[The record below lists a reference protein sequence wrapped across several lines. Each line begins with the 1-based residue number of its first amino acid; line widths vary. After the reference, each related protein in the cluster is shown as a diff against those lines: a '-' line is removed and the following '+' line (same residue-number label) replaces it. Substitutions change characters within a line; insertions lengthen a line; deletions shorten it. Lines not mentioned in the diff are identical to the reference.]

1 MPRLVHPIV
10 LGALSFAL
18 PLAAA
23 EWPMQATVERL
34 PGTPADEAAA
44 EANDETER
52 GADEEGEAAEESTW
66 DVADPPGEEREVTI
80 DVSEGTWMNL
90 DVSPD
95 GREIVFDLLGDLYL
109 LPIKGGEATALT
121 SGMAW
126 DMQPR
131 FAPDGRSVAY
141 TSDAGGGDNLWI
153 LERASGE
160 RTQVTE
166 EDFRL
171 LNNPAWSPDGEYLA
185 ARKHFTSNRS
195 LGAGEIWLYHR
206 SGGGGLQMTEKPNE
220 QKDVGEPA
228 FSPDGRYLYYSH
240 DATPGPI
247 FEYNRDPHA
256 GIYQIARLD
265 RETGKVDPFVVRAG
279 GAVRPT
285 PSPDGTALA
294 FVGRAHGYGTAL
306 LVQDVAS
313 GAIRVLHE
321 GLDRDHQ
328 ETWAIHGVY
337 ANFAWTPDS
346 RSIVF
351 WSGGRLHRIDVA
363 GGEVVEIPFHVRQTH
378 RVGATVH
385 SVREPAPA
393 SFEIRMLRWVEVSPS
408 GDRALFQALG
418 RIWLQDLSGGEP
430 RRLTTQKK
438 HWELYPSFSR
448 DGRSVVYV
456 SWDDRELGAV
466 RIAPVG
472 GAAEGR
478 VVTPAPGHYVEPAL
492 SPSGTTVVYRKVAG
506 GFLSRNLYGRDLGLY
521 RVAVTGGEASR
532 ISARGV
538 RPHFGAD
545 SSRVFFMTFEE
556 ENARALRS
564 VGLAGSPEELAER
577 EHFTSEAALE
587 WRVSPDGRWVAFT
600 EGFKA
605 FVAPFAVT
613 GKAVAIG
620 ADAES
625 FPVEQVSEESGEYL
639 HWSGDGARLHWS
651 LGNTLYT
658 RPLDDT
664 LAFLSARA
672 GSGGAQE
679 EGEPVITA
687 TGLGMTVDK
696 AAPSGIVAL
705 VGGRVLTVD
714 ADDQVIEDGTVV
726 VESDRIVAV
735 GPRAEV
741 EVPAGAHVVDAAGK
755 TVMPGIIDVHWHG
768 SQGFDEIV
776 PEQNW
781 FHLAALAFGVTT
793 IHDPSTDTSTFFAA
807 AEMERAGLITA
818 PRLFSTGT
826 ILYGAAGPAL
836 TAEIDSLEDARFHLG
851 RMKAAGAF
859 SVKSYNQ
866 PRRDQRQQVLAA
878 ARELDMLVVPEG
890 GSLYEHDMT
899 MVVDGH
905 TGIEHAVPVEHLY
918 QDVLQLWS
926 QTGTAYTPT
935 LVVAYGGIWG
945 ENYWYAKTDVWNN
958 ERLLTFVPR
967 EQVDPLARRP
977 FQAPDEEYNHIRIA
991 EGAVALAERGVR
1003 VNVGAH
1009 GQREGLAAH
1018 WEIWML
1024 VQGGMSEMQALRAAT
1039 WNGARYLGMHGHLGS
1054 LEPAKLADLI
1064 VLDRNPLEDIR
1075 NTESVSLTMVGG
1087 RLYDAATMNEVGNH
1101 PRPRAP
1107 MFWE

>member
-1 MPRLVHPIV
+1 MRALVHRALVFLCVTIP
-10 LGALSFAL
+10 ALS
-18 PLAAA
+18 PVAAA
-23 EWPMQATVERL
+23 TDAEDEPAVE
-34 PGTPADEAAA
+34 A
-44 EANDETER
+44 EATTADDEP
-52 GADEEGEAAEESTW
+52 DEETW

-80 DVSEGTWMNL
+80 DVTEGTWMNL

-95 GREIVFDLLGDLYL
+95 GREIVFDLLGDLYV
-109 LPIKGGEATALT
+109 LPIEGGEAAALT

-131 FAPDGRSVAY
+131 FAPDGGSIAY

-153 LERASGE
+153 LDRASGE

-240 DATPGPI
+240 DATPGPT
-247 FEYNRDPHA
+247 FEYNKNPHV

-265 RETGKVDPFVVRAG
+265 RETGTVEPFVVRAG

-285 PSPDGTALA
+285 PSPDGAALA

-328 ETWAIHGVY
+328 ETWAIHGLY

-346 RSIVF
+346 RSIVL

-378 RVGATVH
+378 RVGATVD
-385 SVREPAPA
+385 SAREPPA
-393 SFEIRMLRWVEVSPS
+393 TFETRMLRWVEVSPS
-408 GDRALFQALG
+408 GDRVLFQALG
-418 RIWLQDLSGGEP
+418 RIWLQDLPAGEP
-430 RRLTTQKK
+430 RRLTTQRE

-456 SWDDRELGAV
+456 SWDDEELGAV
-466 RIAPVG
+466 RIAPAG
-472 GAAEGR
+472 GPAEGR
-478 VVTPAPGHYVEPAL
+478 VVTPVPGHYVEPAL

-506 GFLSRNLYGRDLGLY
+506 GLLSRDLYGRDLGLY

-532 ISARGV
+532 ISERGV
-538 RPHFGAD
+538 LPHFGAD

-556 ENARALRS
+556 ENKRALRS
-564 VGLAGSPEELAER
+564 VGLSGSPAELAER
-577 EHFTSEAALE
+577 EHFTGEAALE

-600 EGFKA
+600 ERFKA

-613 GKAVAIG
+613 GRAVAIG
-620 ADAES
+620 ADTES
-625 FPVEQVSEESGEYL
+625 FPVEQVSAEAGEYL
-639 HWSGDGARLHWS
+639 HWSGDGARLHWT

-658 RPLDDT
+658 RPLDDAF
-664 LAFLSARA
+664 AFL
-672 GSGGAQE
+672 GAEAATGAAE
-679 EGEPVITA
+679 EEAEPAITE

-696 AAPSGIVAL
+696 GVPSGIVAL
-705 VGGRVLTVD
+705 VGGRVITVD
-714 ADDQVIEDGTVV
+714 ADDRVIDDATVV
-726 VESDRIVAV
+726 VEGDRIVAV
-735 GPRAEV
+735 GPSTEV

-755 TVMPGIIDVHWHG
+755 TVMPGFIDVHWHG
-768 SQGFDEIV
+768 VQGFDEIV

-781 FHLAALAFGVTT
+781 FHFAALAFGVTT

-836 TAEIDSLEDARFHLG
+836 RAEIDSLEDARFHLA

-878 ARELDMLVVPEG
+878 ARELGMLVVPEG

-926 QTGTAYTPT
+926 QTGSAYTPT

-945 ENYWYAKTDVWNN
+945 ENYWYAKTDVWNH

-1009 GQREGLAAH
+1009 GQREGLGAH

-1054 LEPAKLADLI
+1054 LEPGKLADLI
-1064 VLDRNPLEDIR
+1064 VLDRDPLEDIR

-1101 PRPRAP
+1101 PRQRAP